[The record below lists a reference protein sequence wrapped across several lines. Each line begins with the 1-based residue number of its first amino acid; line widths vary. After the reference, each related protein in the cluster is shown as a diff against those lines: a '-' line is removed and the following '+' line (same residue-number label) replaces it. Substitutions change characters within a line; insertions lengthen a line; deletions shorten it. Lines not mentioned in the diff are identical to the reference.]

1 MKLNIETDVTIMS
14 PNLNKNILKSLEDYY
29 VFDTT
34 IDIKELKKHSKIVFF
49 NTLSLLP
56 KNKLKTLFTYIKEN
70 DVKYINI
77 TNDMEEVLFT
87 KYLVICKDDNI
98 LIEGKTKDVL
108 KEEKLL
114 RRLGFKLPFIV
125 DLSLL
130 LKDYSL
136 IDKVYFKDEEL
147 IGELW
152 N

>member
-34 IDIKELKKHSKIVFF
+34 IDIKELKKHQKIIFF

-56 KNKLKTLFTYIKEN
+56 KSKLKILFTYIKVH
-70 DVKYINI
+70 DIKFINI

-87 KYLVICKDDNI
+87 KYLVIYSDDKI

-108 KEEKLL
+108 KEDKLL

-130 LKDYSL
+130 LKDYNL